1 MYIDTHTKESMEKS
15 VCDYL
20 KVGKDEL
27 KELFEE
33 VWKNSADEYEMN
45 KKIFDFI
52 AEHKNGK
59 VIDEILFFHFARRLN
74 EDNDYTGY
82 NLYDVLTKDTALSR
96 FLKKYDIAF
105 KIKEE
110 CLELFYNGKL
120 ETFENIRDDLYF
132 GIQKRMGY
140 GSHKEYCFNGLAF
153 RSEIMQNYYK
163 DHLRNGPEF
172 LSWLFQAIKRED
184 IYIKY
189 QSSSI
194 YYLFEYKVPLN
205 KVIFTTE
212 SELSLNE
219 KKDQIVFE
227 VLNYLYSY
235 NKSIVNAQDNPHLRL
250 KDDDVME
257 AKYLIK
263 KEIVNNRI

>member
-1 MYIDTHTKESMEKS
+1 MYIDTHTKESMEES

-20 KVGKDEL
+20 EVRKYQLEK
-27 KELFEE
+27 LFEE
-33 VWKNSADEYEMN
+33 VWKSKNEYEMI

-52 AEHKNGK
+52 TEHRNKK
-59 VIDEILFFHFARRLN
+59 VIDEILLFHFSRRLN
-74 EDNDYTGY
+74 EDNDYTEY
-82 NLYDVLTKDTALSR
+82 NLYDVLTKDTALSK
-96 FLKKYDIAF
+96 FLKKYDIIF

-120 ETFENIRDDLYF
+120 ETFENVRDDLYF
-132 GIQKRMGY
+132 TIQKRMGY
-140 GSHKEYCFNGLAF
+140 GYYKDYCFNGLAF
-153 RSEIMQNYYK
+153 KSEIMNNYYK
-163 DHLRNGPEF
+163 RHLYNGPEF
-172 LSWLFQAIKRED
+172 LSCLLQSIKRED

-219 KKDQIVFE
+219 KKIK
-227 VLNYLYSY
+227 LYL
-235 NKSIVNAQDNPHLRL
+235 KF
-250 KDDDVME
+250 
-257 AKYLIK
+257 
-263 KEIVNNRI
+263 

>member
-1 MYIDTHTKESMEKS
+1 MYIDTHTKESMEES

-20 KVGKDEL
+20 EVRKYQLEK
-27 KELFEE
+27 LFEE
-33 VWKNSADEYEMN
+33 VWKSKNEYEMI

-52 AEHKNGK
+52 TEHRNKK
-59 VIDEILFFHFARRLN
+59 VIDEILLFHFSRRLN

-82 NLYDVLTKDTALSR
+82 NLYDVLTKDTALSK
-96 FLKKYDIAF
+96 FLKKYDIIF

-120 ETFENIRDDLYF
+120 ETFENVRDDLYF
-132 GIQKRMGY
+132 TIQKRMGY
-140 GSHKEYCFNGLAF
+140 GYYKDYCFNGLAF
-153 RSEIMQNYYK
+153 KSEIMNNYYK
-163 DHLRNGPEF
+163 RHLYNGPEF
-172 LSWLFQAIKRED
+172 LSCLLQSIKRED

-219 KKDQIVFE
+219 KKIK
-227 VLNYLYSY
+227 LYL
-235 NKSIVNAQDNPHLRL
+235 KF
-250 KDDDVME
+250 
-257 AKYLIK
+257 
-263 KEIVNNRI
+263 